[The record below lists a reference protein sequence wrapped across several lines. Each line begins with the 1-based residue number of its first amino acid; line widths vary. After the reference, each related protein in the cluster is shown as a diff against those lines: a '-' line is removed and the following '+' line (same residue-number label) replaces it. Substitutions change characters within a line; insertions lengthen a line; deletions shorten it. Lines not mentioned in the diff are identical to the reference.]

1 MKAAG
6 VRAFMLCATIRII
19 GRLIGI
25 CSISFYHD
33 AQYTYQKYRCPYSVF
48 GIEGF
53 WIPGLCAVCTPQPC
67 LLCARPS
74 ALCFSQW
81 AGGSTAGPGERAGGW
96 RRARRVVRA

>member
-19 GRLIGI
+19 SRLIGI
-25 CSISFYHD
+25 CSICFYQD

-53 WIPGLCAVCTPQPC
+53 WIPGLCAVCTRSRAC
-67 LLCARPS
+67 CSL
-74 ALCFSQW
+74 ALPHSVSVSGRVAALQDR
-81 AGGSTAGPGERAGGW
+81 ASKRAGGG
-96 RRARRVVRA
+96 AHGV